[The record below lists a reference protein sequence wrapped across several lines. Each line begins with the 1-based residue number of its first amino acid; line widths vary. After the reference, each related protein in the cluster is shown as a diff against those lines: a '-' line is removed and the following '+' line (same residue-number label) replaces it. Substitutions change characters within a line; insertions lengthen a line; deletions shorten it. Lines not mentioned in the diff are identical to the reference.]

1 MWKDGK
7 LQEATDANACR
18 DHRHLFDTHT
28 KEYEEWFDKNK
39 FAYASEVAALKK
51 AVPEGKGLEIGV
63 GTGRFAEPL
72 KIDVGIDPSENMLKI
87 AESRAVKTVLGKGE
101 ELPFEDNEYDFV
113 LIAFTICFVDDPDKM
128 IKEAMRVLKKKGRII
143 VGIIDKNS
151 KIGKIY
157 QDKKVKSKFYRIAR
171 FYSTEE
177 LIKLL
182 KKYNFKN
189 IRTLQT
195 LFDLPEN
202 LNKIDDIKEGYG
214 EGSFVVVYG
223 GK

>member
-1 MWKDGK
+1 
-7 LQEATDANACR
+7 
-18 DHRHLFDTHT
+18 
-28 KEYEEWFDKNK
+28 
-39 FAYASEVAALKK
+39 
-51 AVPEGKGLEIGV
+51 
-63 GTGRFAEPL
+63 
-72 KIDVGIDPSENMLKI
+72 
-87 AESRAVKTVLGKGE
+87 
-101 ELPFEDNEYDFV
+101 
-113 LIAFTICFVDDPDKM
+113 
-128 IKEAMRVLKKKGRII
+128 MRVLKKKGRII